1 MFSEDISQTG
11 YIADVMANTRKV
23 KFKDYKTFGDFT
35 RSILE
40 FTFKSAKNGHRVDLV
55 FDSYLEKSVKDSER
69 KRRSTVSPTELNIIN
84 KDTPLPVETNRFW
97 ASGNNKLKL
106 QMLLH
111 QETLSMSR
119 EKSRCKQILVSCFS
133 GISVNVSCYSSN
145 STTCVEVP
153 ELVDNIEEAD
163 ARIIPHAL
171 HAGKQGITRIVILS
185 SDTDIFVLLMY
196 H

>member
-1 MFSEDISQTG
+1 M
-11 YIADVMANTRKV
+11 
-23 KFKDYKTFGDFT
+23 
-35 RSILE
+35 
-40 FTFKSAKNGHRVDLV
+40 
-55 FDSYLEKSVKDSER
+55 
-69 KRRSTVSPTELNIIN
+69 
-84 KDTPLPVETNRFW
+84 
-97 ASGNNKLKL
+97 
-106 QMLLH
+106 
-111 QETLSMSR
+111 
-119 EKSRCKQILVSCFS
+119 SCFS